1 MPDGA
6 PDVIPALAWLAAA
19 SPPVQIVGLILVS
32 ALIALLLLRLPVLI
46 ALLPAVADAVARVR
60 GKGVTEREREL
71 ERALA
76 DVQGELRDVRE
87 ELRSIQHWR
96 EEQLRLFEMLM
107 PRAQCLMPDCKQA
120 DVGDLL
126 REIVD
131 TWRQSASAGTV
142 VHGTAD

>member
-6 PDVIPALAWLAAA
+6 PDVAPAVAMLASV
-19 SPPVQIVGLILVS
+19 SPPVQIVGVVLVA
-32 ALIALLLLRLPVLI
+32 ALIALLLFRLPALI
-46 ALLPAVADAVARVR
+46 ESLPAVADAVARVR

-76 DVQGELRDVRE
+76 AVQWELRDVRE

-96 EEQLRLFEMLM
+96 DEQLRLFEMLV

-120 DVGDLL
+120 DVGELL

-131 TWRQSASAGTV
+131 TWRQSASTGMVQNGA
-142 VHGTAD
+142 AD